1 MGMTSDDQFHNQQAG
16 GFSGGDPFSAFSEF
30 WSKSKG
36 QGAAGAAGA
45 GGNRTYEEDIFDDF
59 ASFFDMGSGPERK
72 TKGQDIFINLE
83 INFMDSVSG
92 ARKEI
97 LFEKR
102 GICTTCNGSKCKP
115 GTAPSKCTSCGGK
128 GYVNFRQG
136 PMTIQMTC
144 NKCKGIGVTIKS
156 PCQSCKATGIG
167 NTHSKEEIQIPKGI
181 NNGQNLRLSGK
192 VWSFFFFF
200 ISVSNFNERS
210 FVFLI

>member
-1 MGMTSDDQFHNQQAG
+1 MGMTSDEQFHNTQAG
-16 GFSGGDPFSAFSEF
+16 GGFSGDPFSAFSEF
-30 WSKSKG
+30 WSRARG
-36 QGAAGAAGA
+36 QGGAQ
-45 GGNRTYEEDIFDDF
+45 RTYEEDIFDDF
-59 ASFFDMGSGPERK
+59 ASFFDMGSGQERK

-83 INFMDSVSG
+83 ISFMESVNG

-115 GTAPSKCTSCGGK
+115 GTAPSKCTGCGGK

-144 NKCKGIGVTIKS
+144 NKCKGGGVIIKT
-156 PCQSCKATGIG
+156 PCQSCRGTGIG
-167 NTHSKEEIQIPKGI
+167 NSHSKEEISIPKGI

-192 VWSFFFFF
+192 VKDFSLFFSWIKEWSYF
-200 ISVSNFNERS
+200 
-210 FVFLI
+210 

>member
-1 MGMTSDDQFHNQQAG
+1 MGMTSDDQFQNNQAGQAG
-16 GFSGGDPFSAFSEF
+16 GFSGDPFSAFSEF
-30 WSKSKG
+30 WSKSRG
-36 QGAAGAAGA
+36 AQGAQGQS
-45 GGNRTYEEDIFDDF
+45 GNRNYEEDIFDDF
-59 ASFFDMGSGPERK
+59 ASFFDMGSGGPERK

-83 INFMDSVSG
+83 ISFMESVSG

-102 GICTTCNGSKCKP
+102 GVCTACNGSKCKP

-128 GYVNFRQG
+128 GYVNYRQG

-167 NTHSKEEIQIPKGI
+167 NTHSKEEISIPKGI

-192 VWSFFFFF
+192 VFR
-200 ISVSNFNERS
+200 I
-210 FVFLI
+210 